1 MSNNG
6 CDFWN
11 RGPASFPERGPLPL
25 PIPTYKPDYAN
36 PYDVY
41 NYEYAPPPGN
51 QYPDY
56 IPIPIPTQP
65 PKPFRSQILPD
76 DRVCGKRPEHFA
88 KKAKYSRYDSNGTCL
103 KNCSKTR
110 SRILQFYD
118 LFNKKIS
125 KPGKSRK
132 PSGRGR
138 FTRSIDRSTEPL
150 SRKSRIYNGQKSVKM
165 EFPWFV
171 SVEPKKCGGTII
183 ARSVSKVYIHGR
195 IQS

>member
-11 RGPASFPERGPLPL
+11 REPASFPEPVPL

-65 PKPFRSQILPD
+65 PRPFRSQILPD
-76 DRVCGKRPEHFA
+76 DKVCLIKSTICR
-88 KKAKYSRYDSNGTCL
+88 DS
-103 KNCSKTR
+103 
-110 SRILQFYD
+110 
-118 LFNKKIS
+118 
-125 KPGKSRK
+125 
-132 PSGRGR
+132 
-138 FTRSIDRSTEPL
+138 
-150 SRKSRIYNGQKSVKM
+150 
-165 EFPWFV
+165 
-171 SVEPKKCGGTII
+171 
-183 ARSVSKVYIHGR
+183 
-195 IQS
+195 